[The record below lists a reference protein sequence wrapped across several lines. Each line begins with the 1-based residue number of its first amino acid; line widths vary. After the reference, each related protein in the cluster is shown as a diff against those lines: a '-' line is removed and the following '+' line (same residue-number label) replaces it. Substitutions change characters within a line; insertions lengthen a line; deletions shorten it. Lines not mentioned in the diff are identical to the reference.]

1 MKTLLLLTGFHLFF
15 FSNAIWAKTP
25 SYITTT
31 DGVIV
36 FTDPSFTG
44 TSKAVK
50 LEVIADNI
58 IRVIAA
64 PGKEIFPV
72 QSLMTVYTAKAGQG
86 WNVIP
91 AKENLTLRTKSITA
105 VVNLK
110 TGVVSFWDQKAK
122 KNIK

>member
-1 MKTLLLLTGFHLFF
+1 MKTLLLLVGFHGFF
-15 FSNAIWAKTP
+15 FSNAIWAKTPSYP

-36 FTDPSFTG
+36 FTDPLFTG

-72 QSLMTVYTAKAGQG
+72 QSLDDRLYEKAGMAG
-86 WNVIP
+86 M
-91 AKENLTLRTKSITA
+91 
-105 VVNLK
+105 
-110 TGVVSFWDQKAK
+110 
-122 KNIK
+122 